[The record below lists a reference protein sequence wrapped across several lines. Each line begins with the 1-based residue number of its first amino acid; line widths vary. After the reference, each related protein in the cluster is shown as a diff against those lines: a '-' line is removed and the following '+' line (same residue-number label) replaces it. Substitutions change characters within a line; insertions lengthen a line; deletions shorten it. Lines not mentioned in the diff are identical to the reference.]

1 VAQVNQHSSAKEI
14 IGDNESKVGGE
25 EEGDVDRV
33 DLRPPGSLRCGKA
46 TAEKLEVT
54 ARELEEY
61 SMPDATE
68 GAVQPGKTAFHSMTR
83 EKLLLALEMFAKNW
97 LAHDGC
103 WFLAAEES
111 LGMDAAIALDTI
123 AWQRFAATEANRIMT
138 TFGIL
143 PAGGLGAL
151 ERALGLRQYSLIN
164 SQRTEWS
171 EDGKRLRLFMDVCRV
186 QETRRRKGLPD
197 FPCKPVGTVEFE
209 TFART
214 VDPRIHTTC
223 LHCPPESPDGKY
235 CGWEF
240 RLNLEP

>member
-1 VAQVNQHSSAKEI
+1 LI
-14 IGDNESKVGGE
+14 VGGY
-25 EEGDVDRV
+25 
-33 DLRPPGSLRCGKA
+33 
-46 TAEKLEVT
+46 EKSNQGLFYHCSRKPAFQNVEVT

-61 SMPDATE
+61 QMPNATE
-68 GAVQPGKTAFHSMTR
+68 SAVQSGKAAFHSMTR
-83 EKLLLALEMFAKNW
+83 EQLLLALQMFAKNW

-103 WFLAAEES
+103 WFLAVEES

-123 AWQRFAATEANRIMT
+123 AWRRFAATEANRIMA
-138 TFGIL
+138 TFSIP

-214 VDPRIHTTC
+214 VDPRIQTRC

-240 RLNLEP
+240 SL